1 MMYDELKF
9 HMFIICVESMERVHE
24 AYRKVWIK
32 FQLFEEKT
40 KGSEHKDWQ
49 LKTTFIGC

>member
-1 MMYDELKF
+1 MMYEELMF
-9 HMFIICVESMERVHE
+9 HLFITCAESMDRVHE

-32 FQLFEEKT
+32 FQLFEEIT
-40 KGSEHKDWQ
+40 KGSEQKDWQ

>member
-9 HMFIICVESMERVHE
+9 HMFIICVESMDIVHE

-32 FQLFEEKT
+32 FQLFEEGT
-40 KGSEHKDWQ
+40 EGSEQKDWQ